1 MSTVLY
7 DPIKAQSKITD
18 SVIVAFSG
26 GKESVVV
33 LDLCFRF
40 FRNVKPF
47 FMYIC
52 PNLSFQERTI
62 EWYERKYQTEIMR
75 IPHMDVSEFFHYG
88 SFRVPD
94 ESFPIV

>member
-33 LDLCFRF
+33 LDLCFRYF
-40 FRNVKPF
+40 KNVKPF

-52 PNLSFQERTI
+52 PELSFQDLLCGL
-62 EWYERKYQTEIMR
+62 
-75 IPHMDVSEFFHYG
+75 PHDVQAG
-88 SFRVPD
+88 PD
-94 ESFPIV
+94 A